1 MARRRNNFAFNDFNF
16 VDGAIDL
23 FNNTIR
29 NSFQYDSMLDD
40 VFEARVI
47 TVPTPVTEDATA
59 VAGGDSKNAKHIFR
73 VRILGDKSPHRFLED
88 PCNLD
93 QASNDVTADQ
103 IFSQIQNHT
112 EVFVY
117 DTELGIPKRG
127 DIVRIK
133 LERTANSFNT
143 RKAKQYLGIARDVKE
158 SSETTTRVDCGKL
171 DELFKNFDF
180 DTLANPA
187 INEAEARKLVNDFL
201 ARLPAIAGFLPP
213 PLTGEVIKHTSTI
226 RTTAEGRLMIYK
238 MAIKQKI
245 QTTATEQSIV
255 NDANETERLR
265 GILTKH
271 PYNQAIL
278 PPEASAHN
286 PINGKVAIDL
296 QITGHNKPTY
306 PMISQ
311 AVRDYKATMDSNTMP
326 DYSITLI
333 LEEDQQ
339 GTTRCPEPDGLKCGV
354 VHVELTPN
362 IPFGTTPTTTS
373 ATGGA
378 HADTDDPPE
387 SVADPY
393 SDPYYSGPTSD
404 TTDL

>member
-158 SSETTTRVDCGKL
+158 S
-171 DELFKNFDF
+171 
-180 DTLANPA
+180 
-187 INEAEARKLVNDFL
+187 
-201 ARLPAIAGFLPP
+201 
-213 PLTGEVIKHTSTI
+213 
-226 RTTAEGRLMIYK
+226 
-238 MAIKQKI
+238 
-245 QTTATEQSIV
+245 
-255 NDANETERLR
+255 
-265 GILTKH
+265 
-271 PYNQAIL
+271 
-278 PPEASAHN
+278 
-286 PINGKVAIDL
+286 
-296 QITGHNKPTY
+296 
-306 PMISQ
+306 
-311 AVRDYKATMDSNTMP
+311 
-326 DYSITLI
+326 
-333 LEEDQQ
+333 
-339 GTTRCPEPDGLKCGV
+339 
-354 VHVELTPN
+354 
-362 IPFGTTPTTTS
+362 
-373 ATGGA
+373 
-378 HADTDDPPE
+378 
-387 SVADPY
+387 
-393 SDPYYSGPTSD
+393 
-404 TTDL
+404 